1 MWDFLGTV
9 VKALPPWFVM
19 ALIVF
24 LAAAALCLLPR
35 VRRDKNGKL
44 YLFSRSYEYQKN
56 RVKEQSE
63 AVKSLCDRM
72 DGLTERMD
80 GLSEKVLA
88 AEKSREEG
96 RSMQLKL
103 VITNPELPAYLRS
116 EAYEEY
122 STVLKKNGWVKA
134 YFEEN
139 VRPLLRRQ
147 AKSGGR

>member
-1 MWDFLGTV
+1 V
-9 VKALPPWFVM
+9 
-19 ALIVF
+19 
-24 LAAAALCLLPR
+24 
-35 VRRDKNGKL
+35 
-44 YLFSRSYEYQKN
+44 
-56 RVKEQSE
+56 
-63 AVKSLCDRM
+63 
-72 DGLTERMD
+72 DGLTERVNGLTEQVD
-80 GLSEKVLA
+80 GLTGQMVDLSEKVLA

-139 VRPLLRRQ
+139 IRPLLRRQ
-147 AKSGGR
+147 VKGDGR